1 MSNAAAIVIC
11 SLISLECVFILIGNI
26 FTIYVFWTHRKRLKR
41 TSSLLI
47 NLAVVD
53 LLVGL
58 TEPVAIGTMTI
69 PRHFEEEEDGSIIST
84 QDNVSSM
91 LPTMFSCLSLFSL
104 AIISVERAYAVILP
118 LRHRVTS
125 NRWYICSLL
134 IVWSAGMVVCA
145 AFLLHQAKLL
155 SYLFCQIIVCSM
167 IFIALIIICGSYLS
181 IRKKLHSRCPVI
193 HQHRR
198 NDDEQNLKLSKTLF
212 IVIAASFVCWL
223 PGTVLYFMYVVG
235 KCVIPMSVLYSGTLF
250 NIASSFVNPV
260 IYSFRM
266 PIFKEPLGKL
276 RLKRMTRNPKG
287 NLEPRARCT
296 NNRPVPLAMLNVE
309 EIPNS

>member
-1 MSNAAAIVIC
+1 MSNAEAIVIC
-11 SLISLECVFILIGNI
+11 SIISLECVFILIGNI
-26 FTIYVFWTHRKRLKR
+26 FTIYVFWTHRKHLRR

-58 TEPVAIGTMTI
+58 TEPVAIGTRTI
-69 PRHFEEEEDGSIIST
+69 PRHFEEEGSMIST
-84 QDNVSSM
+84 QDNISSM

-104 AIISVERAYAVILP
+104 ALISVERAYAVILP

-125 NRWYICSLL
+125 NKWYICSLF

-145 AFLLHQAKLL
+145 AFLLHQAELL
-155 SYLFCQIIVCSM
+155 RYFFCQILVCSM
-167 IFIALIIICGSYLS
+167 ILLSLTIICGSYLS
-181 IRKKLHSRCPVI
+181 IRKKIHSRFPAI

-198 NDDEQNLKLSKTLF
+198 NDEEQNIKLSRTLF

-223 PGTVLYFMYVVG
+223 PGTVLYFIYVVG
-235 KCVIPMSVLYSGTLF
+235 KHVIPMSVLYSGTLF

-276 RLKRMTRNPKG
+276 RPKKLTRNPNG
-287 NLEPRARCT
+287 NLEPRACCIS
-296 NNRPVPLAMLNVE
+296 NRPVQQVMLNVK

>member
-1 MSNAAAIVIC
+1 MSGAAAIVIC
-11 SLISLECVFILIGNI
+11 SIISHECVFILIGNI
-26 FTIYVFWTHRKRLKR
+26 FTIYVFCTHRQHLRR

-69 PRHFEEEEDGSIIST
+69 PRHFEEDGPMIST
-84 QDNVSSM
+84 QDNISSM

-104 AIISVERAYAVILP
+104 ALISVERAYAVILP
-118 LRHRVTS
+118 FRHRVTGDK
-125 NRWYICSLL
+125 WYICSLF
-134 IVWSAGMVVCA
+134 IVWSAGMVVGA
-145 AFLLHQAKLL
+145 AFLLHRAELL
-155 SYLFCQIIVCSM
+155 RYIFCQIIVCSM
-167 IFIALIIICGSYLS
+167 ILFSLIIICGSYLS
-181 IRKKLHSRCPVI
+181 IRKKIHNKFPAI

-198 NDDEQNLKLSKTLF
+198 KDEEQNIKLSRTLF

-223 PGTVLYFMYVVG
+223 PGTVLYSIYVVG
-235 KCVIPMSVLYSGTLF
+235 QHVIPMSVLYSGTLF

-266 PIFKEPLGKL
+266 PIFKEPLRKL
-276 RLKRMTRNPKG
+276 RPMKMARNFKG
-287 NLEPRARCT
+287 NLEPRARGT
-296 NNRPVPLAMLNVE
+296 DNQPAQQVIGNVK
-309 EIPNS
+309 EIPNG

>member
-1 MSNAAAIVIC
+1 MPNPAAIIIC
-11 SLISLECVFILIGNI
+11 SIISLECVFILIGNI

-69 PRHFEEEEDGSIIST
+69 PQHFEKDGTLIST
-84 QDNVSSM
+84 QDNFSTL
-91 LPTMFSCLSLFSL
+91 LPTMFSCLSLFCL
-104 AIISVERAYAVILP
+104 ALISVERAYAVILP

-125 NRWYICSLL
+125 NNWYICGLF
-134 IVWSAGMVVCA
+134 IVWSAGMVVGA
-145 AFLLHQAKLL
+145 AFLLHQAEML
-155 SYLFCQIIVCSM
+155 SYFFCQIMVCSM
-167 IFIALIIICGSYLS
+167 ILFSLIIICGSYLS
-181 IRKKLHSRCPVI
+181 IRKTIHSRVPAI

-198 NDDEQNLKLSKTLF
+198 NDEEQNIKLSRTLF

-223 PGTVLYFMYVVG
+223 PGTVLYFVYVAGKYVVP
-235 KCVIPMSVLYSGTLF
+235 VSVLYSGTLF

-276 RLKRMTRNPKG
+276 KPRRMARNHRG
-287 NLEPRARCT
+287 NSEPRACCT
-296 NNRPVPLAMLNVE
+296 NNRPKPLVMLNIK